1 MLARCTA
8 VATLRSLGSGSST
21 TVAQVAR
28 VASSQRTAGPTLTT
42 TTSIRHHSSHSRAGD
57 DRHAPERALLG
68 GVPAG
73 ASAAVLERAYVEEV
87 ARVTAGTP
95 RQLLPLK
102 IAELS
107 QALQTLQRLAPQPTA
122 SGRAARDSAAG
133 QRSFVD
139 RGADAGAA
147 AGAAATTTTTTT
159 GARTT
164 DAQARAIAAMRAA
177 KAYVKK
183 RDEPEAPPPRW
194 VTLRKEIDGAWDR
207 SVARLHESA
216 RDADTLPRAIR
227 RFGKLSDT
235 QHLLECRYHDSS
247 LPCHCSM
254 PSSGSLRLAHAA
266 SSLHL

>member
-1 MLARCTA
+1 MLARCMA
-8 VATLRSLGSGSST
+8 VATLRSLGSGCSAS
-21 TVAQVAR
+21 VAQVAR
-28 VASSQRTAGPTLTT
+28 VASSQRNAGPTLTT

-87 ARVTAGTP
+87 ARVTASTP

-139 RGADAGAA
+139 GGADAGAA
-147 AGAAATTTTTTT
+147 GGAAATATTTT

-235 QHLLECRYHDSS
+235 QHLLECRYHDSP

-266 SSLHL
+266 SSLRL